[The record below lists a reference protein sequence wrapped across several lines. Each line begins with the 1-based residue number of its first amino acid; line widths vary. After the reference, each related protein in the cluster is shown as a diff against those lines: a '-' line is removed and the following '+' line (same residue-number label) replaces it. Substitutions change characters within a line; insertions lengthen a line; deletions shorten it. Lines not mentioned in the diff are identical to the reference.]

1 MNMSEL
7 EKYQIRSNISV
18 KDAIKKLDEGG
29 IGIIVVVDDIGKVV
43 GVVSDGDF
51 RRSVLTGVGL
61 DAGVLRI
68 TNKKFRYLNKGYS
81 KTEATNFFKMETGIE
96 RLLVL
101 DNGKLSDIITEK
113 DFDAG
118 AGKTAKLDNPVVIM
132 AGGKGIRMEPFT
144 RILPK
149 PLIPIGDKTIIEL
162 IMDKYMEYGIDTFI
176 ISVNYKAKMI
186 KSYFEDEKTEYKIS
200 YIDELEPL
208 GTAGSLK
215 YLGKILKRPF
225 FVSNCDVIIND
236 KYNKILDFHNE
247 GRYDLTLVASL
258 KSHVIPYGVCEI
270 DKNGAL
276 TRLIEK
282 PESSLLVNAGMYI
295 LTPDILESIPS
306 NTVYHMT
313 DVIDGLRKQGRK
325 VGVYPISENSWIDI
339 GQWELYQNAINIFPH
354 NR

>member
-1 MNMSEL
+1 MIEL
-7 EKYQIRSNISV
+7 EKYKIQSNVSV

-29 IGIIVVVDDIGKVV
+29 IGIIVVVDDNGTVV
-43 GVVSDGDF
+43 GVITDGDF
-51 RRSVLTGVGL
+51 RRSVLKGVGL
-61 DAGVLRI
+61 DAGVLQI
-68 TNKKFRYLNKGYS
+68 TNKEFKYLNKGYS
-81 KTEATNFFKMETGIE
+81 KTAATNFFKKKSGIE

-113 DFDAG
+113 DFGAG
-118 AGKTAKLDNPVVIM
+118 AGKKAKLDNPVVIM
-132 AGGKGIRMEPFT
+132 AGGKGMRMEPFT

-162 IMDKYMEYGIDTFI
+162 IMDKYMEYGMDNFI

-186 KSYFEDEKTEYKIS
+186 KSYFEDEKTDYKIT
-200 YIDELEPL
+200 YIDEIEPL

-215 YLGKILKRPF
+215 PLGKIINGPF

-247 GRYDLTLVASL
+247 GSYDLTLVASL
-258 KSHVIPYGVCEI
+258 KSHIIPYGVCEI

-282 PESSLLVNAGMYI
+282 PESSFLVNVGMYI
-295 LTPDILESIPS
+295 LTPGILESIPS

-313 DVIDGLRKQGRK
+313 DIIDSLQRQGRK

-339 GQWELYQNAINIFPH
+339 GRWELYQNAINIFTH
-354 NR
+354 NK